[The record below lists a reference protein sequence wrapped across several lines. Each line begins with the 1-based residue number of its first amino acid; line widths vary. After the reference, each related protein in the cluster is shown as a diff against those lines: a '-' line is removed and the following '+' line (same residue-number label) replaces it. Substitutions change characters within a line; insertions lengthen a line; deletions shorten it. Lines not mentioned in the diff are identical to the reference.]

1 MTEAAREER
10 RRRSAGFSYVEVLIA
25 TTLVA
30 LALAPAI
37 DALISGIQG
46 AGIHASMTEEHY
58 HLVGRLEEVLAEP
71 FDDLDAEALA
81 VGNPAVATTYSDAG
95 GTPRRRLVFLA
106 RYDGDDADADGDPFT
121 GGDDG
126 LLWVRVDLE
135 NTGRTL
141 ETLASR

>member
-1 MTEAAREER
+1 MTEAAREAR

-46 AGIHASMTEEHY
+46 AGIHVSMTEEHY

-81 VGNPAVATTYSDAG
+81 
-95 GTPRRRLVFLA
+95 RQ
-106 RYDGDDADADGDPFT
+106 
-121 GGDDG
+121 
-126 LLWVRVDLE
+126 
-135 NTGRTL
+135 
-141 ETLASR
+141 